1 MEQVLEHT
9 CRSLPYGGDHDLRA
23 FIAERLIVATIA
35 GRTTLGELGITAR
48 KALADYQDTP
58 DLRMQ
63 TGPNPR
69 WLRSVQQRRAPAG
82 MATKARCSIR

>member
-23 FIAERLIVATIA
+23 FIADRLIGATIA

-48 KALADYQDTP
+48 KALADYQATP
-58 DLRMQ
+58 NSQPPSSASEAAFSSHGSGRAA
-63 TGPNPR
+63 P
-69 WLRSVQQRRAPAG
+69 SVP
-82 MATKARCSIR
+82 

>member
-23 FIAERLIVATIA
+23 FIAERLIGAAIA

-48 KALADYQDTP
+48 KALADYQATP
-58 DLRMQ
+58 DLRTQ
-63 TGPNPR
+63 PPSGAGPAAF
-69 WLRSVQQRRAPAG
+69 SSHSASSAAPNAP
-82 MATKARCSIR
+82 